1 MNVDPQVA
9 AHYAKQASVEGTPQ
23 ALDIQTLRAN
33 ADRIYNDRAQFPPVF
48 SAEDWS
54 VPCPWGSIPLR
65 LYRPNDQVGLP
76 VMMYYHGGG
85 FLMHN
90 IASHDSLCRKLALE
104 CGCAVV
110 SVGYRLA
117 PEHPFPAYLEDSYT
131 AMQWVYDNADR
142 LGLDRTR
149 MSLAGDSAGAYISAA
164 VSLLA
169 RDRNGPKITLQIL
182 CYGGSGILSNEDSES
197 YQSLIHNNP
206 VLSPVFLEFVEAC
219 KGGAGYEENPYLNPG
234 RAKDF
239 SGLPKT
245 YSINAENDPLRDDGE
260 AYAAALRAAGNEV
273 ILERV
278 PGVYHGFLLLWEELD
293 ISKQVISSIAEV
305 VKETFRITY

>member
-1 MNVDPQVA
+1 MNIDPQVA
-9 AHYAKQASVEGTPQ
+9 AHYAKQVSVGGTPQ
-23 ALDIQTLRAN
+23 VFDIQTLRAN
-33 ADRIYNDRAQFPPVF
+33 ADRIYNDKAQFPPVF
-48 SAEDWS
+48 STEDRS

-65 LYRPNDQVGLP
+65 LYRPNDRAGLP
-76 VMMYYHGGG
+76 VMIYYHGGG
-85 FLMHN
+85 FVMHN
-90 IASHDSLCRKLALE
+90 IASHDSLCRKLSLE

-142 LGLDRTR
+142 LGLDHTR

-169 RDRNGPKITLQIL
+169 RDRNGPKIALQIL
-182 CYGGSGILSNEDSES
+182 CYGGGGILSCEDSES
-197 YQSLIHNNP
+197 FQSLINNNP
-206 VLSPVFLEFVEAC
+206 VLSPAFMEFVERS
-219 KGGAGYEENPYLNPG
+219 KGGEGYEENPYLNPG
-234 RAKDF
+234 KAKDL

-245 YSINAENDPLRDDGE
+245 YSINSENDPLRDDGE
-260 AYAAALRAAGNEV
+260 AFAAALRAAGNEV
-273 ILERV
+273 IMERV
-278 PGVYHGFLLLWEELD
+278 PGVYHGFLLLWQELD
-293 ISKQVISSIAEV
+293 ISKQVISSIAAV